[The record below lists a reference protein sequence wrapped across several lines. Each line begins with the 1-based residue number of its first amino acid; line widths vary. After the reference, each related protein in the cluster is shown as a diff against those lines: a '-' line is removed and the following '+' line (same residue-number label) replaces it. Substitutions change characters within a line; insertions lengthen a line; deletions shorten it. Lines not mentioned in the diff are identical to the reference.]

1 MNRKINHYCAPPL
14 ARVAILAVGTLISGC
29 NRDAP
34 APAAKA
40 TKAPAIIRLL
50 VVDEP
55 SLVTAI
61 QGIAGDWKAQSDS
74 PLQVSAISAEEATTA
89 EHLDADALIFP
100 PELLGT
106 LAERRLIRPLNRA
119 WLTSDLLAADDLL
132 TPLDSPELCWDGQP
146 TAISLGEPVLLAC
159 YRTDVL
165 ERLGKNPPNTWDEYQ
180 QLVEQIGREHRLR
193 PTAEP
198 LAGGWAARM
207 LLARAAAY
215 ARHRDYLSVLFNRE
229 TMEPLIAGPPF
240 VRALEEL
247 VQTAK
252 LNPAGAAEL
261 TPQQCVDLVINGEAT
276 MAIGFLDH
284 RTKTLPTSSIFVAEL
299 PGSDTAYHWGHG
311 RWEPRRADETGRVTL
326 RGLGGRIGAVVRG
339 TDQAENTFLLL
350 SWLASKHGSEELM
363 TADVDFQPFR
373 VSQFAAP
380 QALAVRIGRSCSGEN
395 LCGSVFICTAPAGS
409 AVAAT
414 NPRCEQ
420 IHRGARPGSASGS
433 IWRENVTASARRCC
447 RAMEAD
453 HGTLR
458 SPKAARRIPAQ
469 FEIYRVSRARITW
482 LKIKLKSPAAPRISF
497 QPPWR

>member
-1 MNRKINHYCAPPL
+1 M
-14 ARVAILAVGTLISGC
+14 
-29 NRDAP
+29 
-34 APAAKA
+34 
-40 TKAPAIIRLL
+40 
-50 VVDEP
+50 
-55 SLVTAI
+55 
-61 QGIAGDWKAQSDS
+61 
-74 PLQVSAISAEEATTA
+74 
-89 EHLDADALIFP
+89 
-100 PELLGT
+100 GT

-146 TAISLGEPVLLAC
+146 TAIPLGEPVLLAC

-380 QALAVRIGRSCSGEN
+380 QRWLSESVDPALAKTYAEAFSSALRRKEVLWLLQIPGASEYTAALDQAVRAAVSGEKMSQQA
-395 LCGSVFICTAPAGS
+395 LDAAAEQWKQITARYGVQKQRDAY
-409 AVAAT
+409 
-414 NPRCEQ
+414 
-420 IHRGARPGSASGS
+420 
-433 IWRENVTASARRCC
+433 RRS
-447 RAMEAD
+447 
-453 HGTLR
+453 LR
-458 SPKAARRIPAQ
+458 
-469 FEIYRVSRARITW
+469 FTRVSRTRITW
-482 LKIKLKSPAAPRISF
+482 LKIKLTPPAAPRYLSNRLGVRRRHGDCGLCRWSIFSNRRCGTALLGSHSISHWELWLRYRWF
-497 QPPWR
+497 WAS